1 VLVKRKF
8 SPASVLCDLSGVA
21 LPWRLFRFIA
31 YHSLFYRRRYSPFNH
46 SRFVKIPW
54 EISWAFWEQRKP
66 IDGCEPQLVDIVRM
80 LQAIT
85 SSQPTFVC
93 IDALD
98 ECVGVQRLRLLDSL
112 KQILEKSPG
121 TRIFMT
127 GRSHILAE
135 IEEHL
140 AGRATSLSVS
150 STKNDIITHLRD
162 RLDEDEKPDSMA
174 ENLEADI
181 LHKVPENISE
191 MCVGKI
197 ILRTHP
203 HYWLIGKFRFLLAS
217 LNIEAI
223 LEESTIYHIS
233 ETGETQQNDK
243 WARVGRCL
251 L

>member
-1 VLVKRKF
+1 VKARLTSRDDSSLV
-8 SPASVLCDLSGVA
+8 VDTLCDQAKGENFTITCFYFDFAALKEQTATNMLGTLLKQIVSGMGG
-21 LPWRLFRFIA
+21 
-31 YHSLFYRRRYSPFNH
+31 
-46 SRFVKIPW
+46 IPW
-54 EISWAFWEQRKP
+54 EISWAFWEKRKP

-93 IDALD
+93 IDSLD
-98 ECVGVQRLRLLDSL
+98 ECVGVQRFRLLDPL
-112 KQILEKSPG
+112 KQILEKPPG
-121 TRIFMT
+121 PRIFMT

-162 RLDEDEKPDSMA
+162 RLDEDEKPDSMD

-191 MCVGKI
+191 MCVGKR

-203 HYWLIGKFRFLLAS
+203 HYWLIGEFRFLLAS

-223 LEESTIYHIS
+223 LEELTIYRRR
-233 ETGETQQNDK
+233 E
-243 WARVGRCL
+243 
-251 L
+251 